1 MEWLGIN
8 QQMRQRALELALEFE
23 RTVAC
28 DVAEGED
35 TLLGVL
41 ERAEMYYNF
50 IASGDVPET
59 QYAFDP
65 ESENLQE

>member
-1 MEWLGIN
+1 MDN
-8 QQMRQRALELALEFE
+8 MYHQNMRQRALELALEYE

-28 DVAEGED
+28 DVEEGD
-35 TLLGVL
+35 NTLLGVL

-59 QYAFDP
+59 QYAWNP
-65 ESENLQE
+65 ENENLQE